1 MNIACN
7 VINQTIR
14 RLAIELKVS
23 PAFACNLVTAWQAEN
38 NKPNQYPTARK
49 LKDRYFGKD
58 RKDLTEVYYAVPYY
72 QQGMYRKGRPLTQV
86 SRVGDITLMI
96 STPDRKQDY
105 IADILSQNKHL
116 ADLKEVIGDSLN
128 LAYKFLLW
136 QEMAVIQNG
145 FARTPGY
152 MQRAGELA
160 LAKLKESINFGRTAS
175 DEAPHPADAMVQQ
188 QPAKPQQKPTAP
200 SIYEVSSAGDR
211 RFSAY
216 YAKFAPG
223 TTLFGH
229 NVSGETIESVYQH
242 GVKQNDW
249 TTSNNTK
256 TGIPKLDSIVGE
268 GGWGSYFEGGGA
280 DIKADYPELP
290 DALIAKMENA
300 HLGDG
305 TLTKEDKE
313 NISYYM
319 AYLPMWKEW
328 ARQNPELI
336 EELRT
341 ASAGKTL
348 NDIYA
353 RNSVISQ
360 ARALTDIL
368 EDTPSV
374 YQGYFKTYPTIAESR
389 GGYAQRTDENA
400 EKADV
405 TIALAT
411 DFRTG
416 GEKRTARAAGAKMG
430 EDGNIL
436 ADDGKYISSS
446 LPVAPASDV
455 TGDTPPAGEK
465 PMLHL
470 NGPSSYN
477 PESLAEEML
486 EKWDKRGLPKENI
499 SLNIAGNGIYTL
511 AKNNVTQ
518 HEINQYVYR
527 FIKKLL
533 DSGITIREIR
543 SGGQT
548 GVDEA
553 GIIAA
558 QRLGISCTILA
569 PKNFAMR
576 GADNKDSFDKEKFL
590 ARFGIFPSMTPAQR
604 RTRAALGN
612 YFNWQ
617 KAHITKSPNFKKDHE
632 YFYDGEP
639 IDYSVSGLRELLWPK
654 NIEGDHSYATAIGNG
669 VDAIVRDYFRKNVD
683 PRTQD
688 YPNFPDARKE
698 VILKECERIEQYIEK
713 KWGKGCIIITEEFTL
728 TGKINLNGR
737 EATVAGTMD
746 MLVIDRR
753 GKLHILDMKA
763 KKRPDLDSSFDDRRD
778 YTYNMNG
785 YRQLLEIVPGLEGLV
800 EDLHLI
806 WFSQDYPQQG
816 TTAQYYTQE
825 NEGQDID
832 TVLVTTAAASNQ
844 LLSDFSGWKTPTLN
858 ADDNIAFPDL
868 TFSEPFENPTPLD
881 EIQQTITVPTPP
893 APKAIIPKRDW
904 GDNPPRVGREN
915 FSLNEEDPRSKLV
928 RDFSPTERTY
938 RVEMM
943 ARDFSKH
950 MTRAI
955 KKEKKAVHDRL
966 NQAMKDGDTAAVAE
980 LYVQAAALDDEKTAR
995 REIIDKG
1002 SGIRG
1007 ILDTMKAEYR
1017 EQANMSD
1024 EEAREEYG
1032 DRADHVKESYRK
1044 VLDNFLTLMQEVAP
1058 VLERNGE
1065 PVRFVFGKDAMGQD
1079 SGTISKTNDDR
1090 NSDNDNFSDNDEGKA
1105 ANGNDGWN
1113 FKAKYVEP
1121 HATLTKAVKNLIT
1134 NLKRIDSNGRVEY
1147 DDLGNIRYLSE
1158 RYAYASL
1165 LAELSNMVD
1174 ADDFIVKNEDGTY
1187 SYPYLEELRKVPQY
1201 YWVEQV
1207 INEFKKNPNLASQ
1220 FFRNFRKDAV
1230 AYYTQKPVKRIVK
1243 DASGND
1249 VEQEVWSTVSLNKL
1263 SALDAT
1269 TSALKRNWA
1278 NEVPQHPESL
1288 YSNTG
1293 DVSKA
1298 VAASIV
1304 DKVDAL
1310 FEELSVV
1317 DDTTIGEFTNKVADI
1332 LTQLGFSRD
1341 SLSVE
1346 KVALEIDV
1354 DGDIV
1359 MADDAQ
1365 LRSLLRTI
1373 KLIASDI
1380 QQLDDEK
1387 LKNTSIIDYFST
1399 AKYRNQGFGSI
1410 ASMVGIVTENDT
1422 VQMFRAGDSDYPSY
1436 TAPDFSNK
1444 VVKSLKREDKREALI
1459 AKFKADSFFYQNGQ
1473 WLNEM
1478 FRLLESDDIDGKA
1491 FRAALDVKD
1500 EFMINGT
1507 PYEKWTPY
1515 DIKTGFIFEY
1525 FSTPINS
1532 GSQHQFA
1539 WYNFPI
1545 FSDTTMARFI
1555 KLPRYTGKFKEAIL
1569 PQLVNL
1575 VKQELTRIDRVQKR
1589 KPLIEKREIAEI
1601 PNYDKNGE
1609 NFFFLP
1615 ELRNMPKEVVEE
1627 WVRLINS
1634 KDQTSLDIAISDV
1647 VAGIMEESF
1656 RDFFDNINSNERDT
1670 IATLL
1675 VQEGVIA
1682 DKEGLEEALEEYF
1695 WNHHIAEAQIIQLFS
1710 TDLAYYKDDG
1720 GIDFQKRWKEVYAGG
1735 EKLNVNSK
1743 WGKRMET
1750 SIILKDEEI
1759 TSTSYQQMS
1768 KSLFKA
1774 QKEGRLSDM
1783 DVEAIRRKFK
1793 EVNATDGQGLR
1804 TLTSFRSL
1812 LDMMGEWTPS
1822 MQKAFDHFIPD
1833 KDGKVTWTMEDFN
1846 TVWQVVKPY
1855 LYTNN
1860 SVADGL
1866 GGTMMKPEQHKDSE
1880 ALMLGMYTLIGAS
1893 LKDSAKLNAIS
1904 EWMDKNGIDV
1914 VLFESAVKVGGQ
1926 GPINI
1931 NYSNDKLL
1939 EWILKN
1945 QDAWLKLRNKAVEE
1959 IKKSKKLSDE
1969 DASKELA
1976 KMSDMEVF
1984 KFGSDLLLDDDEID
1998 QAEYERR
2005 FDYIEPTKEDVINI
2019 LDSSIHDKNGQIRKD
2034 VVHENPYED
2043 YCIQQPT
2050 PEHLFDVNNAVFG
2063 SQLRVLLTSDLPE
2076 DFSIKFYG
2084 KPLDKQKTIDLWQSV
2099 ITENLLE
2106 AFEGVEKEFANI
2118 DKLSA
2123 HLKQQVRENSR
2134 YGRDLLDAL
2143 DVVEVTDPNGNTKR
2157 VFNIPFFCPTI
2168 RAKIQELVLSTFKN
2182 QITKQTIHGGNAIL
2196 CSNFGLTRKLHVLM
2210 DEKTGAVKGIE
2221 CYLPAYSKEFY
2232 SAFMVEKKD
2241 ENGNTYME
2249 LDISQVPEDL
2259 LRGIGYRIP
2268 TEGKYSMAPLIIKGF
2283 LPQQNGSMIMLPA
2296 DITTLSGSDFDI
2308 DKLFL
2313 MLPNFDVIKH
2323 DKQKAREDYD
2333 LQYSKFLDAAGS
2345 EDTFPSFDDWYKENK
2360 EKYKLDKPIIRK
2372 ARYNMD
2378 VGPQG
2383 NDKRRRDNL
2392 LIDLAF
2398 AVLTDKTSAPKVLN
2412 PGNFDNVKTAA
2423 RINIISE
2430 TEQAVLGLLGTPDV
2444 VSEQSLKTL
2453 ADKLLKTGRK
2463 DGFKPLDKIAKQYA
2477 PTRNVLSLDTFIF
2490 NHQQN
2495 MAGASLI
2502 GMYANANTSQ
2512 AKHQVTPMSIKAGPI
2527 RINGKLIKS
2536 LTHYESFDGE
2546 VHSLISK
2553 RLAELLAASVDNG
2566 KDPNLAALLQN
2577 PNTAN
2582 ILATMIRAG
2591 ISIEEASLLITNPIV
2606 ARILMANNTN
2616 YRDYSQALEA
2626 AKDNYKRTYE
2636 ADVPK
2641 EAALMNVDL
2650 TSVDLLVAKLKDAL
2664 KIDEN
2669 DPERL
2674 DAIDRGETVRE
2685 NSYSQQEA
2693 DLYNL
2698 KVATIVGKLVE
2709 VADYFGELTRC
2720 TRADSPNGALEVT
2733 LEDANLQRRR
2743 LKVLYEKSMMEGC
2756 PIAGL
2761 SAMIKNSFLS
2771 LSMSKDKKRE
2781 TLLKS
2786 KQPMLQAFYSLG
2798 IDLAQDLASPYFV
2811 EYGSLNQAV
2820 NALHDNSRS
2829 GMLKNSYLRTFYIDA
2844 FKYYMA
2850 SAEMFGDD
2858 IEGYIDKR
2866 DWYLNQFPRQFLKV
2880 LKENP
2885 DIAKI
2890 GIIRKLVLKEG
2901 QIVLDRS
2908 SKLDSSTVE
2917 ILTRD
2922 FDLMM
2927 YEMDNPAAQQL
2938 AMDLF
2943 VYCMFKDGLEFG
2955 PNNFGRFFSSNF
2967 LASIP
2972 SFIDR
2977 LRGVSDV
2984 DPSFWDNYLDQFY
2997 MYYGMGFCPKISGSN
3012 KDFVSPEGYIHLSKN
3027 KSSNRNI
3034 AAQTPYNYI
3043 IYVDMAGNMKFMRKV
3058 GETMDNNIYA
3068 PAEYLIAQGPKIY
3081 HPNMSPQEIAAY
3093 YHAEEERKAEEFKK
3107 LKEYHDQRMAQIAA
3121 EEVAR
3126 AEQNAPLN
3134 VVVPT
3139 DLPEVLPT
3147 ESGAV
3152 SDVPDNILMADSG
3165 EDLSA
3170 TVPQELLQADGS
3182 AIDNMSD
3189 ADIAIVMQLAAEE
3202 EARGDEDYSAAQAA
3216 AAAEELINDYPEDNS
3231 KLDDTPLCFES

>member
-14 RLAIELKVS
+14 GLARDLKVS
-23 PAFACNLVTAWQAEN
+23 PAFACNLVTAWQTEFS
-38 NKPNQYPTARK
+38 KPNQYPTARQ
-49 LKDRYFGKD
+49 LKTSYFDRD
-58 RKDLTEVYYAVPYY
+58 RKKYAEIYFAIPYY

-86 SRVGDITLMI
+86 SKVGDITLMI
-96 STPDRKQDY
+96 PTPERKQDY
-105 IADILSQNKHL
+105 LADIFEQNKHIH
-116 ADLKEVIGDSLN
+116 DLKDVIGDSLN

-136 QEMAVIQNG
+136 QEMAIVQNG

-152 MQRAGELA
+152 MQRAAEIA
-160 LAKLKESINFGRTAS
+160 VAKLKESVDWGKTAS
-175 DEAPHPADAMVQQ
+175 EEAPHPADTMKPKVQPPKQ
-188 QPAKPQQKPTAP
+188 NPTTP
-200 SIYEVSSAGDR
+200 SIYEVSSAGDK
-211 RFSAY
+211 RFSAH

-223 TTLFGH
+223 TILFGH
-229 NVSGETIESVYQH
+229 DVGGKTIESVYQH

-249 TTSNNTK
+249 TTDNNTK
-256 TGIPKLDSIVGE
+256 TGVPKYDSLVGE
-268 GGWGSYFEGGGA
+268 GGWGGYFEGGGA
-280 DIKADYPELP
+280 NIKKDFPEMP
-290 DALIAKMENA
+290 DSLITKMENA
-300 HLGDG
+300 HLGNG
-305 TLTKEDKE
+305 TLTEEDKQ
-313 NISYYM
+313 NISYYT

-353 RNSVISQ
+353 RNSVVSQ

-368 EDTPSV
+368 EDFTPPATVWGSGDKKLGISAV
-374 YQGYFKTYPTIAESR
+374 PYKKGLPQQHPDTAYLFT
-389 GGYAQRTDENA
+389 ENA
-400 EKADV
+400 EAYSYANGIDLTPMGVTFPLEGAPKINVSDSNGTNQAGIRTDAAGNISQNAFGIVVKKYQQNKEGKFIHQEGTFQDTDADFELFKSLNEDMFRRLEESGLKK
-405 TIALAT
+405 IALPSQIALGKAALPLR
-411 DFRTG
+411 FAQWLANELRTRYG
-416 GEKRTARAAGAKMG
+416 VETRIDKNSRSDYDGYGLKVLGAYTGET
-430 EDGNIL
+430 
-436 ADDGKYISSS
+436 
-446 LPVAPASDV
+446 
-455 TGDTPPAGEK
+455 
-465 PMLHL
+465 
-470 NGPSSYN
+470 
-477 PESLAEEML
+477 
-486 EKWDKRGLPKENI
+486 
-499 SLNIAGNGIYTL
+499 
-511 AKNNVTQ
+511 
-518 HEINQYVYR
+518 
-527 FIKKLL
+527 
-533 DSGITIREIR
+533 
-543 SGGQT
+543 
-548 GVDEA
+548 
-553 GIIAA
+553 
-558 QRLGISCTILA
+558 
-569 PKNFAMR
+569 
-576 GADNKDSFDKEKFL
+576 
-590 ARFGIFPSMTPAQR
+590 MTPAQK

-617 KAHITKSPNFKKDHE
+617 KAHITKSPNFKKDHK
-632 YFYDGEP
+632 YFYDGKP
-639 IDYSVSGLRELLWPK
+639 IDYSVSGLRELIWPK
-654 NIEGDHSYATAIGNG
+654 SIQGDHSYATAIGNG

-683 PRTQD
+683 PRTQN

-728 TGKINLNGR
+728 TGRINLNGR
-737 EATVAGTMD
+737 EATIAGTMD
-746 MLVIDRR
+746 MLVIDRK

-832 TVLVTTAAASNQ
+832 TVLVNTMGASNQ

-868 TFSEPFENPTPLD
+868 SFSEPFENPTPLD
-881 EIQQTITVPTPP
+881 EIPQTVAAPVQP
-893 APKAIIPKRDW
+893 ASKVHSPKRNW

-915 FSLNEEDPRSKLV
+915 FSINEEDPRSKLV

-1007 ILDTMKAEYR
+1007 ILDAMKAEYR

-1032 DRADHVKESYRK
+1032 DRADHVRESYRK

-1090 NSDNDNFSDNDEGKA
+1090 NSDDNNFSDNDEGKA

-1113 FKAKYVEP
+1113 FRAKYVEP

-1134 NLKRIDSNGRVEY
+1134 NLKRIDSNGKVEY

-1165 LAELSNMVD
+1165 LAELSKMID

-1207 INEFKKNPNLASQ
+1207 INEFKKNPSLASQ

-1230 AYYTQKPVKRIVK
+1230 AYYTQKPVKRMVK
-1243 DASGND
+1243 DKDGKE
-1249 VEQEVWSTVSLNKL
+1249 VEQEVWSTVALNKL
-1263 SALDAT
+1263 TALDAT

-1293 DVSKA
+1293 EVSKA

-1310 FEELSVV
+1310 FEELPVV
-1317 DDTTIGEFTNKVADI
+1317 DDTTIGEFMDKVADI

-1341 SLSVE
+1341 SISIE
-1346 KVALEIDV
+1346 KVALEIDA
-1354 DGDIV
+1354 DGEIV

-1365 LRSLLRTI
+1365 LRALLRTI
-1373 KLIASDI
+1373 KLIAEDI
-1380 QQLDDEK
+1380 QKLDDEK
-1387 LKNTSIIDYFST
+1387 LKNTDIIDYFST
-1399 AKYRNQGFGSI
+1399 VKYRNQGFGSI

-1444 VVKSLKREDKREALI
+1444 VVKSLKRDDKREALI
-1459 AKFKADSFFYQNGQ
+1459 AKFKADSFFYQNGK

-1525 FSTPINS
+1525 FATPINS
-1532 GSQHQFA
+1532 GSQYQFA

-1555 KLPRYTGKFKEAIL
+1555 KLPRYTGNFKEAIL

-1589 KPLIEKREIAEI
+1589 KPLIEKGEIARI
-1601 PNYDKNGE
+1601 PNYDDNGE

-1615 ELRNMPKEVVEE
+1615 ELRNMPKEVIQE
-1627 WVRLINS
+1627 WVQLINS
-1634 KDQTSLDIAISDV
+1634 NDHTALDAAIEDAVSN
-1647 VAGIMEESF
+1647 IMETSF
-1656 RDFFDNINSNERDT
+1656 RDFFEGVDSNERST
-1670 IATLL
+1670 LTTLL
-1675 VQEGVIA
+1675 IQEGAIVDA
-1682 DKEGLEEALEEYF
+1682 NGLEGALEEYF

-1743 WGKRMET
+1743 WGKKMET

-1759 TSTSYQQMS
+1759 TSTAYQQMS

-1793 EVNATDGQGLR
+1793 EINGTDGQGLR

-1812 LDMMGEWTPS
+1812 LDMMGEWTDS
-1822 MQKAFDHFIPD
+1822 MQKAFDNFV
-1833 KDGKVTWTMEDFN
+1833 KGTWTMEDFN

-1904 EWMDKNGIDV
+1904 KWMDKNGIDV

-1939 EWILKN
+1939 KWILAN
-1945 QDAWLKLRNKAVEE
+1945 QEAWLTIRAKAKEE
-1959 IKKSKKLSDE
+1959 IKKTKKLSDE
-1969 DASKELA
+1969 DADKELA
-1976 KMSDMEVF
+1976 KMSDMKLF

-2005 FDYIEPTKEDVINI
+2005 FDYIEPTEEDVINI

-2076 DFSIKFYG
+2076 DFSIQFYG
-2084 KPLDKQKTIDLWQSV
+2084 RPLNKQQTIDLWQSV

-2118 DKLSA
+2118 DKLSE

-2232 SAFMVEKKD
+2232 KAFMVEKKD
-2241 ENGNTYME
+2241 EKGNTYME
-2249 LDISQVPEDL
+2249 LDISKVPEDL

-2313 MLPNFDVIKH
+2313 MLPNFRVI
-2323 DKQKAREDYD
+2323 DYD
-2333 LQYSKFLDAAGS
+2333 EQQARDDYNLQYSKFLDVAEEG
-2345 EDTFPSFDDWYKENK
+2345 DTFPKFETWLADNK
-2360 EKYKLDKPIIRK
+2360 SKYALPKPIIRK
-2372 ARYNMD
+2372 LRYNMD
-2378 VGPQG
+2378 AGPQG
-2383 NDKRRRDNL
+2383 NSKQKRDNL
-2392 LIDLAF
+2392 LTDLAF

-2430 TEQAVLGLLGTPDV
+2430 TEQAVLGLLGKPDI

-2477 PTRNVLSLDTFIF
+2477 PTRNVLSLNTFIF

-2536 LTHYESFDGE
+2536 LTHFESFDGE
-2546 VHSLISK
+2546 VHALISK

-2577 PNTAN
+2577 PDTAN

-2591 ISIEEASLLITNPIV
+2591 ISIEEASLLITNPTV
-2606 ARILMANNTN
+2606 ARILLGKNTD
-2616 YRDYSQALEA
+2616 YRTYSQALEA
-2626 AKDNYKRTYE
+2626 AKDDYKRTYE
-2636 ADVPK
+2636 AQVPS
-2641 EAALMNVDL
+2641 EEALMNVDL
-2650 TSVDLLVAKLKDAL
+2650 TSVDLLVAKLKDTL

-2685 NSYSQQEA
+2685 NGYSQQEA

-2781 TLLKS
+2781 TLLRS

-2798 IDLAQDLASPYFV
+2798 IDLAQDLVSPYFV
-2811 EYGSLNQAV
+2811 EYGSLNSAV

-2829 GMLKNSYLRTFYIDA
+2829 GMLKDSYLRTFYIDA

-2850 SAEMFGDD
+2850 STEMLGDN
-2858 IEGYIDKR
+2858 IEEYLDR
-2866 DWYLNQFPRQFLKV
+2866 REWYLTQFPRQFLKV

-2890 GIIRKLVLKEG
+2890 GIIRKLILKDG

-2984 DPSFWDNYLDQFY
+2984 DPSFWDNYLAQFY
-2997 MYYGMGFCPKISGSN
+2997 MYYGMGFCPRINGN
-3012 KDFVSPEGYIHLSKN
+3012 NRDFVSPEGYIHISKL

-3058 GETMDNNIYA
+3058 GETIDNNIYA
-3068 PAEYLIAQGPKIY
+3068 PADSLIIQGPKIY
-3081 HPNMSPQEIAAY
+3081 HPNMTPQEIAEFY
-3093 YHAEEERKAEEFKK
+3093 RVEKQRKEEEARKF
-3107 LKEYHDQRMAQIAA
+3107 KEYHDAQQARIAQ
-3121 EEVAR
+3121 EEADR
-3126 AEQNAPLN
+3126 AAKNIHSSTIFPADLPE
-3134 VVVPT
+3134 VVPT
-3139 DLPEVLPT
+3139 DSSSPV
-3147 ESGAV
+3147 
-3152 SDVPDNILMADSG
+3152 DIPDNILRADS
-3165 EDLSA
+3165 DVSA
-3170 TVPQELLQADGS
+3170 TIPKEVLNGDGS
-3182 AIDNMSD
+3182 SVDDMGPENQSLAS
-3189 ADIAIVMQLAAEE
+3189 AVAAEI
-3202 EARGDEDYSAAQAA
+3202 EARGNIGPAEEYLVEH
-3216 AAAEELINDYPEDNS
+3216 AEELFEQQYPEDLTKVDNIPPC
-3231 KLDDTPLCFES
+3231 DE